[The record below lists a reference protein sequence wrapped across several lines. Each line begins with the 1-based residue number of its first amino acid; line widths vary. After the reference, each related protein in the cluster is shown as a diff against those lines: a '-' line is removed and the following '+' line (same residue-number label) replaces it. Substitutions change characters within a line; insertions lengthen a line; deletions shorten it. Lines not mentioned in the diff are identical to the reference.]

1 MRLKAFLLCLAFA
14 LPGLAAH
21 ANSLTYNVQG
31 TLQSGSFTGTVIYD
45 NTAMQFTGGSIN
57 VLIGTSTQAFTP
69 LFVTTVTGGAEFG
82 FYGSFSNYFA
92 LGISQSSLAANSL
105 AGLICSNAQTC
116 NGSVSGIGTTNDQA
130 NTGTYALASAATPE
144 PSSLALLG
152 TGILGVVGV
161 MRRRI
166 FA

>member
-1 MRLKAFLLCLAFA
+1 MRLKSFLLSLAFA

-31 TLQSGSFTGTVIYD
+31 TLQSGSFSGTVIYD

-57 VLIGTSTQAFTP
+57 VLIGSTTQAFTP
-69 LFVTTVTGGAEFG
+69 LFSTSVLGGAAFG
-82 FYGSFSNYFA
+82 FYGSVSSYFV
-92 LGISQSSLAANSL
+92 LGISQSMLAANSL
-105 AGLICSNAQTC
+105 AGMICSTSQTC
-116 NGSVSGIGTTNDQA
+116 NGSVSGIGTTNNQA
-130 NTGTYALASAATPE
+130 TTGTYLLASAATPE
-144 PSSLALLG
+144 PSSLALFG

-161 MRRRI
+161 ARRRI